1 MSDNA
6 TFDLPEF
13 PWDRLA
19 PLGDKA
25 RAHPG
30 GIVDLSIGTPVD
42 SVPEVI
48 QSALAA
54 ASDSPGY
61 PPTAGIPALQK
72 AMRDWSVKYLGTSES
87 VGVLPSIGSKEMATL
102 LPFLLRAKR
111 VLYPDIAYPSYH
123 VGAVLAGAEAIPVG
137 EDPKSWP
144 AADFAWINSPS
155 NPTGA
160 LMSDQAVHDAIRW
173 AISNDA
179 YLVSDEC
186 YLELGWEATPRSVL
200 SFPEAADAKVIAM
213 HSLSKRSNLAGYRA
227 GFAVGNPSVI
237 SELLEIRKHI
247 GMMMP
252 GPVQLAMIAALADTE
267 HVTKQ
272 RAVYLRRRT
281 ELHRGLTAAG
291 FTIHDSVAG
300 LYLWATRDEECWKS
314 ADWLAQRGILVAPGD
329 FYGVRGK
336 NFVRAALTAT
346 DERIDAAVAR
356 LTATA

>member
-1 MSDNA
+1 MSGHA

-42 SVPEVI
+42 PVPEII
-48 QSALAA
+48 QKALAS

-61 PPTAGIPALQK
+61 PPTAGIPAAQK
-72 AMRDWSVKYLGTSES
+72 AMRDWSIKNLQARDD
-87 VGVLPSIGSKEMATL
+87 VGVLPSIGSKEMVTL

-123 VGAVLAGAEAIPVG
+123 VGAVMAGAEAIPVG

-160 LMSDQAVHDAIRW
+160 LMSDQAMLDAMAW
-173 AISNDA
+173 ARANDA

-200 SFPEAADAKVIAM
+200 SFTEAAEAKVIAL

-237 SELLEIRKHI
+237 SELLEIRKHV

-252 GPVQLAMIAALADTE
+252 GPVQVAMIAALADSE
-267 HVTKQ
+267 HVTAQ
-272 RAVYLRRRT
+272 RAIYLRRRS

-314 ADWLAQRGILVAPGD
+314 ADWLAGHGILVAPGD

-336 NFVRAALTAT
+336 NFIRAALTAT

-356 LTATA
+356 LTTTA

>member
-1 MSDNA
+1 MSDHA
-6 TFDLPEF
+6 TFELPEF

-25 RAHPG
+25 RSHAG

-42 SVPEVI
+42 PVPEVI
-48 QSALAA
+48 QRALAS

-61 PPTAGIPALQK
+61 PPTAGIPAVQK
-72 AMRDWSVKYLGTSES
+72 ALREWSVKHLQAPEN
-87 VGVLPSIGSKEMATL
+87 VGVLPSIGSKEMVTL

-137 EDPKSWP
+137 QDPKSWP

-160 LMSDQAVHDAIRW
+160 LMSDQAMLDAIEW
-173 AISNDA
+173 ARTHNA

-186 YLELGWEATPRSVL
+186 YLELGWEDTPRSIL
-200 SFPEAADAKVIAM
+200 SFSEATDVKVIAL

-227 GFAVGNPSVI
+227 GFAVGNPAVI
-237 SELLEIRKHI
+237 SELLEIRKHV

-252 GPVQLAMIAALADTE
+252 APVQAAMIAALADSE
-267 HVTKQ
+267 HVTRQ

-281 ELHRGLTAAG
+281 ELHRGLAAAG

-314 ADWLAQRGILVAPGD
+314 AEWLAGLGILVAPGD

-346 DERIDAAVAR
+346 DERIDAAVSR
-356 LTATA
+356 LTGAL